1 MAKLRVAIIG
11 CGRKGKDKRRTGCGI
26 SHHHAAAYK
35 TAKDVRMVAFCDL
48 VEARAKAFR
57 AEHGS
62 GRERIYTDY
71 REMLRQ
77 EKPDIVS
84 VCTWPAVHAPIT
96 IACAR
101 AGVRA
106 VHCEKP
112 MALTW
117 GEARRMAQACADRG
131 VQLTLNHQRR
141 FGEVFRTVRDLAADG
156 AIGEL
161 LRIEAYTGNLFDWG
175 THWFDMTFFFNGES
189 PAEWVLGQLD
199 LRGSGSVFGAP
210 LEGQGL
216 ALVRFANG
224 VYGLMC
230 TGEKAPRNVEFR
242 LVGTDG
248 VLELGHARQGGLR
261 ILAGGRDGWQTLEA
275 EPALH
280 GPELFAA
287 AVRDL
292 VDALKTGRE
301 PELSARKA
309 LRATEVIFA
318 TYESSRRG
326 GRVDLPLEVDDS
338 PLAAL
343 LAAGGRR

>member
-35 TAKDVRMVAFCDL
+35 AAKDVRMVAFCDL
-48 VEARAKAFR
+48 VAARAKAFR

-62 GRERIYTDY
+62 GPERIYTDY

-141 FGEVFRTVRDLAADG
+141 FGE
-156 AIGEL
+156 
-161 LRIEAYTGNLFDWG
+161 
-175 THWFDMTFFFNGES
+175 
-189 PAEWVLGQLD
+189 
-199 LRGSGSVFGAP
+199 
-210 LEGQGL
+210 QGL

-261 ILAGGRDGWQTLEA
+261 LLAAGHDGWQTLET

-309 LRATEVIFA
+309 LRTTEVIFA